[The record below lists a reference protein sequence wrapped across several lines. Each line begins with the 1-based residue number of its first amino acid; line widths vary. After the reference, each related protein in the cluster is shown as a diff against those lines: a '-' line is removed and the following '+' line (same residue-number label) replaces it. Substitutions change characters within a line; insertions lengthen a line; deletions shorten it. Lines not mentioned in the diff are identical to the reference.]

1 MLFNPIFEI
10 AFIAWFIA
18 QFLKVIFD
26 LIRYRHLDFSRMVG
40 AGGMPSSH
48 TAFVTALT
56 TSVGRVSGWDSP
68 ELAISLVFSL
78 IIMYDAAGVRRA
90 AGKQARILNQIMD
103 HLQHGGKLNTE
114 KEKLKE
120 LLGHTPI
127 EVLAGAVLGVIA
139 ALILGNYYGL

>member
-10 AFIAWFIA
+10 AFIAWFTA
-18 QFLKVIFD
+18 QFLKVIFE
-26 LIRYRHLDFSRMVG
+26 LISYRHLDFSRMVS

-68 ELAISLVFSL
+68 ELAVSLVFSL

-103 HLQHGGKLNTE
+103 HLQHGGKLTSE

-127 EVLAGAVLGVIA
+127 EVMAGAVLGVLA